1 MALIADKKFSF
12 NLARAQLLQDVFQAD
27 QQDPSLGMR
36 IVTRTGTVSTS
47 RRVMQLWSRLVR
59 DVMSSLPASAAQETL
74 TIILPDADTTA
85 VNNMMDLLLTGKTV
99 LNTDQCQKNI
109 LRLAECLEM
118 ELLNQNIS
126 AEADLN
132 TEGKEYE
139 WIKTEDDIINDN
151 EQNASPISSNRRQP
165 LMEWEK
171 NNINSTITDSDEH
184 LGKMGLK
191 NVNGSLRPQ
200 FNLKEKQVLTT
211 YHNHENEAAIYSNYL
226 KEQEKKR
233 KKKLSSRQKKRLKAS
248 LQKQA
253 ALNIHSFK
261 TWMYLRK

>member
-1 MALIADKKFSF
+1 MALIADKTFSF

-59 DVMSSLPASAAQETL
+59 DIMTSLPASAAQEPL

-139 WIKTEDDIINDN
+139 WIKTEDDIINDY
-151 EQNASPISSNRRQP
+151 EQDASLISLNMMHP
-165 LMEWEK
+165 LMEWEN
-171 NNINSTITDSDEH
+171 NNINSTIINSDEH
-184 LGKMGLK
+184 SRNMGLK
-191 NVNGSLRPQ
+191 NVNGNKNENKTA
-200 FNLKEKQVLTT
+200 NLG
-211 YHNHENEAAIYSNYL
+211 NYSNYFN
-226 KEQEKKR
+226 EQKKKR

-253 ALNIHSFK
+253 VLKNL
-261 TWMYLRK
+261 TWMDRYLT

>member
-1 MALIADKKFSF
+1 
-12 NLARAQLLQDVFQAD
+12 
-27 QQDPSLGMR
+27 
-36 IVTRTGTVSTS
+36 
-47 RRVMQLWSRLVR
+47 
-59 DVMSSLPASAAQETL
+59 
-74 TIILPDADTTA
+74 
-85 VNNMMDLLLTGKTV
+85 MMDLLLTGKTV

-165 LMEWEK
+165 LMEWEN

-200 FNLKEKQVLTT
+200 FNLKEKQVLTN
-211 YHNHENEAAIYSNYL
+211 YHNHENETAIYSNYL

>member
-1 MALIADKKFSF
+1 MALIADKTFSF

-27 QQDPSLGMR
+27 QQDPSLGMS

-59 DVMSSLPASAAQETL
+59 DIMTSLPASAAQEPL

-151 EQNASPISSNRRQP
+151 EQNASPISLNRREP

-171 NNINSTITDSDEH
+171 NNINSTITDSDEL

-253 ALNIHSFK
+253 ALK
-261 TWMYLRK
+261 KLTWMYLRK

>member
-1 MALIADKKFSF
+1 MALIADKTFSF

-59 DVMSSLPASAAQETL
+59 DVMSSLPASAAQEPL

-165 LMEWEK
+165 LMEWEN
-171 NNINSTITDSDEH
+171 NNINSTITDIDEH
-184 LGKMGLK
+184 LRNMGLK

-200 FNLKEKQVLTT
+200 FNLKEKLVLTT
-211 YHNHENEAAIYSNYL
+211 YHNHENKAAIYSNYL

-253 ALNIHSFK
+253 ALK
-261 TWMYLRK
+261 KLTWMYLRK